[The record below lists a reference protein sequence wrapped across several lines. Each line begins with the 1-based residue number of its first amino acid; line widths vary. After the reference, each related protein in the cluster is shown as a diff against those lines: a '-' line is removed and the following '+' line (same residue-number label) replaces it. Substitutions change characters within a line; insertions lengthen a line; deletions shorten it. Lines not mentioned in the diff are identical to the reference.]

1 VRTIAKLHASAQL
14 PALVSLRVVSRPYR
28 LRAIDCAILPA
39 LRANSCPI
47 SCTLCVR
54 AIHAALQL
62 FCIAS
67 IARDMSQNASDNYAI
82 DNAAKI
88 PHLPA

>member
-1 VRTIAKLHASAQL
+1 LHARAQL
-14 PALVSLRVVSRPYR
+14 PALVSLRFVSRLYR
-28 LRAIDCAILPA
+28 LRAINCAILAA
-39 LRANSCPI
+39 LRAIACPI
-47 SCTLCVR
+47 ACTLYVR
-54 AIHAALQL
+54 TIYAALQL
-62 FCIAS
+62 FCAAS

>member
-1 VRTIAKLHASAQL
+1 MAYLPARAQL
-14 PALVSLRVVSRPYR
+14 PALVSLRAVSRLYR
-28 LRAIDCAILPA
+28 LPAINCAILPA
-39 LRANSCPI
+39 LRAIARPI
-47 SCTLCVR
+47 ACTLYVR
-54 AIHAALQL
+54 TIYAAMQQ
-62 FCIAS
+62 FCAAS

>member
-1 VRTIAKLHASAQL
+1 LHARAQL
-14 PALVSLRVVSRPYR
+14 PALVSLRVVSRWYR
-28 LRAIDCAILPA
+28 LRAINCAILPA
-39 LRANSCPI
+39 LRAIACPI
-47 SCTLCVR
+47 ACTLYVR
-54 AIHAALQL
+54 TNYAALQR